1 MTIRKT
7 YLRPI
12 LLVAAVAAGLAL
24 APPSEARAS
33 QPVPRVGS
41 FLHDGGE
48 NPLTRIWRWLSS
60 VWAQEGSSMDPF
72 GTPTNKH

>member
-24 APPSEARAS
+24 APPAAARVS
-33 QPVPRVGS
+33 QPASHVGS
-41 FLHDGGE
+41 FLREPGGE
-48 NPLTRIWRWLSS
+48 HPLTRIWRWLSS
-60 VWAQEGSSMDPF
+60 VWDQEGSSMDPF
-72 GTPTNKH
+72 GTPTKH